1 MVAAPT
7 SFEAPPSSPGSRAH
21 VKNVLKKHEGVK
33 VGAATY
39 EPISREAKLDQISQA
54 PWVLCE
60 QRAASPRRV
69 IASSLTGLRTEM
81 LLPQVDFST
90 GDDPLVPSRAG
101 DHRNAP
107 PLLTALLLTD
117 AVNPTRAIA

>member
-39 EPISREAKLDQISQA
+39 ANSSHSGDARPGLARAPGDSVSNESRAQG
-54 PWVLCE
+54 V
-60 QRAASPRRV
+60 
-69 IASSLTGLRTEM
+69 
-81 LLPQVDFST
+81 LLP
-90 GDDPLVPSRAG
+90 
-101 DHRNAP
+101 AP
-107 PLLTALLLTD
+107 
-117 AVNPTRAIA
+117 

>member
-1 MVAAPT
+1 
-7 SFEAPPSSPGSRAH
+7 
-21 VKNVLKKHEGVK
+21 
-33 VGAATY
+33 
-39 EPISREAKLDQISQA
+39 
-54 PWVLCE
+54 
-60 QRAASPRRV
+60 
-69 IASSLTGLRTEM
+69 M

-117 AVNPTRAIA
+117 AVNPTRAMAREEYSVDINEIYEL